1 MHGCTNQR
9 CKRLY
14 AEPWKR
20 RTSLVK
26 IWCTCAITANLD
38 HRYLSDRWRRFM
50 RRSANQTKGP
60 KKAFSADDTLD
71 EFACTE
77 STSRDS
83 RKLRRSLKRRS
94 VQDESSKCDRSH
106 RIELC
111 VKLRRWKPERYAFT
125 RLIILSVVMRAS
137 GRRERGKIYRVPRKR
152 EIVHS
157 TCVRYSIESIRW
169 PRIVAVVYFRAS
181 IKKGDALFSSVTAAP
196 FTLYLLYIRSYSVI
210 FVEFTTTDASRV
222 MFSKLDPSRSRTR
235 GRVNCIKR
243 EERKKERGKEEDA
256 RLSTF
261 EC

>member
-1 MHGCTNQR
+1 MHGCARRVATNQR

-20 RTSLVK
+20 RTNLVK
-26 IWCTCAITANLD
+26 IWCACATIADLD
-38 HRYLSDRWRRFM
+38 HRYLSDRWRWFM

-60 KKAFSADDTLD
+60 KKAFSADDTLG
-71 EFACTE
+71 EFVCTE

-125 RLIILSVVMRAS
+125 RLIILSVVMRDS
-137 GRRERGKIYRVPRKR
+137 GRRERGKIYRVPKKR
-152 EIVHS
+152 EIVHT

-169 PRIVAVVYFRAS
+169 LRIVAVVY
-181 IKKGDALFSSVTAAP
+181 GLWWQLSSVHQKRRRTIFICSSRSFYIIFAIYTVVYGYIRRIRGDRSAAP
-196 FTLYLLYIRSYSVI
+196 DIFETRTLAIANMSA
-210 FVEFTTTDASRV
+210 E
-222 MFSKLDPSRSRTR
+222 
-235 GRVNCIKR
+235 
-243 EERKKERGKEEDA
+243 
-256 RLSTF
+256 
-261 EC
+261 

>member
-1 MHGCTNQR
+1 MHGCARRLATNQR

-26 IWCTCAITANLD
+26 IWCTCATTADLD

-60 KKAFSADDTLD
+60 KTAFSADDTLD

-111 VKLRRWKPERYAFT
+111 VKLHRWKPARYAFT

-137 GRRERGKIYRVPRKR
+137 GRRERGKIYRVLKKR

-169 PRIVAVVYFRAS
+169 LSIVAVVY
-181 IKKGDALFSSVTAAP
+181 GLWWQFSSVHQKRRRT
-196 FTLYLLYIRSYSVI
+196 I
-210 FVEFTTTDASRV
+210 FICS
-222 MFSKLDPSRSRTR
+222 SRSFYIILAIYTIVHGHIRRIRGDRCVACDVFETR
-235 GRVNCIKR
+235 SLAIANTSA
-243 EERKKERGKEEDA
+243 D
-256 RLSTF
+256 
-261 EC
+261 